1 MSNLSNVNC
10 HVSDKEFIFSLSLML
25 MPLAFQ
31 KEMAFWLNA
40 TYFLRILGM
49 LEFGMIFIT
58 RMNERAHW
66 ESL

>member
-1 MSNLSNVNC
+1 
-10 HVSDKEFIFSLSLML
+10 ML